1 VRVDGNDVLA
11 VYAVTKH
18 ALEEAR
24 SGQGPFLV
32 EAWTYRMGAH
42 TTSDDPTKYRVSAEV
57 EVWKLR
63 DPIERVKAYLA
74 QQGKADAAF
83 FEQVEAEADA
93 LAVTVREGC
102 LSMPDPT
109 PESMFDH
116 IYVEEHPLVE
126 AERAQFTA
134 YQASFEGGH

>member
-1 VRVDGNDVLA
+1 
-11 VYAVTKH
+11 VTKH

-63 DPIERVKAYLA
+63 DPVARVKAYLA
-74 QQGKADAAF
+74 HEGKADAAF
-83 FEQVEAEADA
+83 FEQVEAEAEE

-102 LSMPDPT
+102 LSMPDPA

-126 AERAQFTA
+126 AEREQFLA
-134 YQASFEGGH
+134 YQASFDGGH